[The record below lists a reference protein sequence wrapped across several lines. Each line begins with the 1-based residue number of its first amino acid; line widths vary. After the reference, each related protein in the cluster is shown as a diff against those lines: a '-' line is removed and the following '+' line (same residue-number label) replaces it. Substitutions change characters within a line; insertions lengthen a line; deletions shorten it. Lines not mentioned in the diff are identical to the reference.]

1 MRKAMQHLLLYT
13 TRDYIY
19 IYSDGQGRSL
29 FNSID
34 QGHFSQVACKLIIQ
48 ETILKRKMCVYI
60 VSFVCISK
68 RSSLGIC

>member
-13 TRDYIY
+13 TRYY

-34 QGHFSQVACKLIIQ
+34 RGHFSQVACKLMIQ